1 MFRTAARLMQG
12 PSAARL
18 MKGPSAARLM
28 KGSPSKRS
36 AIAMPLSSGSSSA
49 GGSFDSVFG
58 VMVGS
63 VFLTGIFAM
72 YGGLTVFGRL
82 TDRAGKAVA
91 NTVAPSHQAE
101 QKLLRHAG
109 VYADK
114 FGNGYQLNPSQRL

>member
-1 MFRTAARLMQG
+1 MQG

-18 MKGPSAARLM
+18 MKGSA
-28 KGSPSKRS
+28 SKRS
-36 AIAMPLSSGSSSA
+36 AMAMPMDSQAGSR
-49 GGSFDSVFG
+49 FDSVFG

-82 TDRAGKAVA
+82 TDRAGAA
-91 NTVAPSHQAE
+91 MTNTMAPSHQAE

>member
-1 MFRTAARLMQG
+1 MMFRTAARLMQG

-36 AIAMPLSSGSSSA
+36 AIAMPVSSSSKD
-49 GGSFDSVFG
+49 GRFDSVFG

-72 YGGLTVFGRL
+72 YGGLSVFGRL